1 MSCVRLRLEQAMA
14 QQKRQLRELF
24 RDADAAKSR
33 LAELNEWICLL
44 AMSGV
49 VDGQVVLG
57 KEVLSLSYRPCEG
70 GHDSGPCFQAALI
83 VPEGLGVIQ
92 MDSDAFVSL
101 RGITEGIEANAV
113 TSFVPLMECRPVVLQ
128 WLLPQIDGLVEK
140 MMALLPTELRTPM
153 SRRPYPS
160 MTSQVYFYRRPTNGR

>member
-1 MSCVRLRLEQAMA
+1 MTTRLRLEMCME
-14 QQKRQLRELF
+14 QQKRQLHELF
-24 RDADAAKSR
+24 RDADSAKAR

-57 KEVLSLSYRPCEG
+57 KEVLSLSYEPCEG
-70 GHDSGPCFQAALI
+70 GHDNGPCFQAALMF
-83 VPEGLGVIQ
+83 PGGLGVIQ

-101 RGITEGIEANAV
+101 RRITEGLEASAR
-113 TSFVPLMECRPVVLQ
+113 TSFVPLMECRPVVQQ

-140 MMALLPTELRTPM
+140 MMALLPAELRTPM
-153 SRRPYPS
+153 SRRSYPFT
-160 MTSQVYFYRRPTNGR
+160 TSQVYFYRCPKSGS

>member
-1 MSCVRLRLEQAMA
+1 MSCVRLWLQQAME
-14 QQKRQLRELF
+14 QQKRQIRELF
-24 RDADAAKSR
+24 RDADSAKAR

-70 GHDSGPCFQAALI
+70 GHDSGPCLQAALI

-101 RGITEGIEANAV
+101 QSITDGIAANARS
-113 TSFVPLMECRPVVLQ
+113 SFVPLMECRPVVLQ
-128 WLLPQIDGLVEK
+128 WLLPQIDGLVER
-140 MMALLPTELRTPM
+140 MMTVLPSELRTPM
-153 SRRPYPS
+153 NRRPYS
-160 MTSQVYFYRRPTNGR
+160 YMTSQVYFYRRPTNGR